1 VIITTKDRVC
11 KSLLLRLFFK
21 NAIFPRKLWS
31 KHLNP
36 IGYGYGFCKN
46 LAFIKVW
53 AWFHD
58 VWTCGAKVLEY

>member
-1 VIITTKDRVC
+1 MQELTPKT
-11 KSLLLRLFFK
+11 FFK

-31 KHLNP
+31 KYLNP

-53 AWFHD
+53 LGSMTFGL
-58 VWTCGAKVLEY
+58 VVQKFLNTE